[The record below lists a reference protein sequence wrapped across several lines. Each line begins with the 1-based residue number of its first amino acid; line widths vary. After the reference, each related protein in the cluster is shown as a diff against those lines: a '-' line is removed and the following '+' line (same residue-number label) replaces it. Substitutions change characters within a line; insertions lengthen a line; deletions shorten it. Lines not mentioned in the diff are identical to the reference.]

1 MNNPDS
7 NAIKAVF
14 FDVDGTL
21 LPIGSK
27 AVPPSTLEAIERL
40 KENGI
45 LTVVATGRQ
54 IGSYS
59 RSPAN
64 SIAFDAYIVANG
76 TMLLDKD
83 RKLISGIP
91 IGQEETKQVLNL
103 LDEEGIAYAITT
115 LEGRYI
121 NKINETVI
129 ETHRQLNTDLPKT
142 GTYKGE
148 DIYMIEAYIH
158 QDLTQL
164 IEKIRKYCT
173 ISRWNENG
181 VDIFSKDAGKDVGIK
196 NLIKILNIKPQQ
208 TMAFGDAENDIR
220 MIKYAGTGVAMG
232 NADQSVKDTADYVTD
247 AADNNGIENALKHFG
262 LIH

>member
-1 MNNPDS
+1 MS
-7 NAIKAVF
+7 SFKAVF

-27 AVPPSTLEAIERL
+27 TVPPGTLKAVERL

-64 SIAFDAYIVANG
+64 IIAFDAYIVANG

-91 IGQEETKQVLNL
+91 IGQKELQQVLKN
-103 LDEEGIAYAITT
+103 LDEDQIAYALTT
-115 LEGRYI
+115 LDGRYI
-121 NKINETVI
+121 NKITETVI

-142 GTYKGE
+142 GNYKGE
-148 DIYMIEAYIH
+148 DVYMIEAYIH

-164 IEKIRKYCT
+164 IKNIRKYCT

-181 VDIFSKDAGKDVGIK
+181 VDIFSKSAGKHVGIE
-196 NLIKILNIKPQQ
+196 NYIKLHNIKPNQI
-208 TMAFGDAENDIR
+208 MAFGDAENDIQ
-220 MIKYAGTGVAMG
+220 MLKYAGTGVAMG
-232 NADQSVKDTADYVTD
+232 NAEQSVKDVADYVTD
-247 AADNNGIENALKHFG
+247 TADNNGIEEALKHFG
-262 LIH
+262 LI